1 MLWNAYSSR
10 GLELLVGVSFGGA
23 HQLHSTP
30 PMGATHSVAH
40 HHVLLYEELC
50 VLDSRQ
56 SIEAGRIKE

>member
-30 PMGATHSVAH
+30 PMG
-40 HHVLLYEELC
+40 LLTLWRTIMCFSMKSYACLTRGN
-50 VLDSRQ
+50 LSRL
-56 SIEAGRIKE
+56 AG